1 MHFKIDF
8 QLSQSVLDKQFL
20 KEKIAFD
27 LGMFILNNSDFIKD
41 EELEFKGKRG
51 GPWISDDE
59 EERSMFISK
68 DIMVFTDAVKFKNTL
83 SSSERFDLLDF
94 DFN

>member
-8 QLSQSVLDKQFL
+8 QLSQSVLDKELL
-20 KEKIAFD
+20 KRQIAFE

-41 EELEFKGKRG
+41 EEIEFKDKRG
-51 GPWISDDE
+51 GPWISYDE
-59 EERSMFISK
+59 EERSVFIRK

-83 SSSERFDLLDF
+83 SSLDRFDLLNS